1 MVAAS
6 NGIQGE
12 SRHVKI
18 ACANGHQGPC
28 EQRSDARRATSMRV
42 ALVAIA
48 SCLCALTSPTHAQ
61 QVAQQATQP
70 SANARPAA
78 AAEGGNR
85 GSAIEQLTAMLQSI
99 EPYRPQ
105 LEVTQTIQVVGS
117 TSMDALAHGW
127 VNGFKQF
134 QPQAK
139 VEISAAGSEDAA
151 KLLVAN
157 PSAIAMYSRPVTEK
171 ELADMR
177 KQGLKRP
184 TAFVVAREALTVYV
198 HATNPATSISAEQL
212 RDVFTTDTYPDDLTW
227 SVVGNS
233 GVWEKK
239 PLHVISRTDES
250 GTQLFLS
257 EFVFEGAHMRAGVS
271 AHPSNTEV
279 LQALSADPLGIAICG
294 YRSSG
299 RQVKSLQ
306 LTSGATVI
314 PCDDLAV
321 LSGHYPLTRPLT
333 LVLDLGQ
340 TDGQAKACQE
350 FVRFALC
357 QTGQTQAILVG
368 FFPVDL
374 PLLRAGLEQLSPQ
387 TIR

>member
-6 NGIQGE
+6 NGIHGE
-12 SRHVKI
+12 SRHCKI
-18 ACANGHQGPC
+18 AGGNGQQGPC
-28 EQRSDARRATSMRV
+28 EHRSRAKRATSMRLT
-42 ALVAIA
+42 LVVIA
-48 SCLCALTSPTHAQ
+48 SCLCALTSPSIAQ
-61 QVAQQATQP
+61 QVAQP
-70 SANARPAA
+70 SGNARPAT
-78 AAEGGNR
+78 AAEGGSR

-117 TSMDALAHGW
+117 TSMDGLAHGW
-127 VNGFKQF
+127 ANGFKQF

-139 VEISAAGSEDAA
+139 VEISAAGSDEAA
-151 KLLVAN
+151 KLLIAN
-157 PSAIAMYSRPVTEK
+157 PSAIAMYSRPVTEQ
-171 ELADMR
+171 ELAEMR
-177 KQGLKRP
+177 KQGLKKP

-198 HATNPATSISAEQL
+198 HASNPAASISGEQL
-212 RDVFTTDTYPDDLTW
+212 RDVFTTDIYPGDLTW
-227 SVVGNS
+227 SVLGSS

-239 PLHVISRTDES
+239 PMHVISRTDES
-250 GTQLFLS
+250 GTQRFLS
-257 EFVFEGAHMRAGVS
+257 DFVFEGAHMRAGVS

-299 RQVKSLQ
+299 REVKALQ

-340 TDGQAKACQE
+340 TDAQASASQE
-350 FVRFALC
+350 FARYALC
-357 QTGQTQAILVG
+357 QAGQTQAILVG

-374 PLLRAGLEQLSPQ
+374 PLLRASLEQLNPK
-387 TIR
+387 TVR